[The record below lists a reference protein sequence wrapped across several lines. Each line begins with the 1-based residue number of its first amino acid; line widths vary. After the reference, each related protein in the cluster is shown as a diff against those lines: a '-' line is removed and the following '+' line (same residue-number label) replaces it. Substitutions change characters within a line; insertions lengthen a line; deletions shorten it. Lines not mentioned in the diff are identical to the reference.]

1 MIRIDCRDIS
11 GDPGASAQIREAHD
25 CLATHGYAILDHV
38 LPEVQIRSLKAEFDD
53 RHARYHQDWE
63 LDGTAKVGNRRYLV
77 PLDLSGEFGNPSV
90 FANPIVMALVREAL
104 QPEAVL
110 EAFGVIVSL
119 PGSKAQHLHSDSPPL
134 FDHRI
139 SPLLPAYA
147 LNFGLP
153 LVEMNATY
161 GTTEL
166 FPGSHRRPPSDD
178 AVAEAPTIPAGSC
191 ILWDFRL
198 FHRGTP
204 NSSGIIR
211 PLIYAA
217 YARPWYR
224 DPVNYDKA
232 RYRRLSFAPEF
243 LAGLSDDNRRLFAH
257 VAPAAT

>member
-38 LPEVQIRSLKAEFDD
+38 LPEVQIRSLNAEFDD
-53 RHARYHQDWE
+53 RHARYHRVWE

-77 PLDLSGEFGNPSV
+77 PLDLSGGFGNPSV
-90 FANPIVMALVREAL
+90 FANPIVMALVREGL

-134 FDHRI
+134 FAPRI

-147 LNFGLP
+147 LNIGLP
-153 LVEMNATY
+153 IM
-161 GTTEL
+161 
-166 FPGSHRRPPSDD
+166 S
-178 AVAEAPTIPAGSC
+178 PTIPPGAC
-191 ILWDFRL
+191 VLWDFSL

-224 DPVNYDKA
+224 GPANYDKA
-232 RYRRLSFAPEF
+232 RQRRLSFAPEF
-243 LAGLSDDNRRLFAH
+243 LDGLSDDNRRLFAH
-257 VAPAAT
+257 VVPAGA